1 MRMDGGKCETLE
13 FVLETFFDNHVLI
26 IALLCATI
34 CCQGNQRNGIGVP
47 TLTVPMK
54 TGKGEEE

>member
-1 MRMDGGKCETLE
+1 MGMDGGKCETLE

-34 CCQGNQRNGIGVP
+34 YMLPGQ
-47 TLTVPMK
+47 LA
-54 TGKGEEE
+54 